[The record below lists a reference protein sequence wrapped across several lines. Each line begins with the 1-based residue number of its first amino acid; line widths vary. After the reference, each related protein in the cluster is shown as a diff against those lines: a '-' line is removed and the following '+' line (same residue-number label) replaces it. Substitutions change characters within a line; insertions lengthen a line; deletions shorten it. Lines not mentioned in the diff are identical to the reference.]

1 MKYTCTRNSNIQI
14 SASEA
19 IVKGISDDGGLFVP
33 ASFPIL
39 SEEDFRELI
48 PLSFA
53 ERSAKILSLYMDDF
67 SYEELL
73 GYTQKAYE
81 RFDDESVCPVVK
93 VEDGL
98 FMLELW
104 HGPTCA
110 FKDVALTLLPYLLTA
125 SKKKLGIKEQTLIL
139 TATSGDTG
147 KSALEGFKDIE
158 DTHIAVF
165 YPSKGVSELQRL
177 QMVTQEGDNVHV
189 FGIKGNF
196 DDAQNAVKRVFTDE
210 AIKSHLKARGIAL
223 SSANSINWGRL
234 APQIVYYIS
243 AYCDLVESEEIE
255 FGQKVNFTVPT
266 GNFGDALAGY
276 YAYRM
281 GLPINKIIIASNANN
296 VLTDFFNL
304 GEYDINRAFYMTMSP
319 SMDILISSNLE
330 RLIYEFVDRDDE
342 KVRELYTSLK
352 KTGKFELDLSEV
364 DGICLFDAGWADE
377 EDTKN
382 AIATFFD
389 IDDYI
394 MDTHTAVGASVYN
407 DYSCDID
414 DETPAIVLST
424 ANPYKFAKDVLN
436 AIGGREKDSIKA
448 IPKLYNITAL
458 ECPEALIGLNE
469 REEIHDRVIGREEI
483 KDIVLQI
490 ADSINE

>member
-33 ASFPIL
+33 SSFPIL
-39 SEEDFRELI
+39 SKDDFDALI

-53 ERSAKILSLYMDDF
+53 QRSARLLSLYLDEF

-81 RFDDESVCPVVK
+81 RFDDEAVCPLVK

-98 FMLELW
+98 YMLELW

-125 SKKKLGIKEQTLIL
+125 SKKKLGINEQTLIL

-147 KSALEGFKDIE
+147 KAALEGFKE
-158 DTHIAVF
+158 VESTHVAVF
-165 YPSKGVSELQRL
+165 YPSNGVSELQRL
-177 QMVTQEGDNVHV
+177 QMVTQQGSNLHV
-189 FGIKGNF
+189 YGIKGNF
-196 DDAQNAVKRVFTDE
+196 DDAQSAVKRVFADSE
-210 AIKSHLKARGIAL
+210 LNSALAAKGVAL

-234 APQIVYYIS
+234 APQIAYYIS
-243 AYCDLVESEEIE
+243 AYCDLVDSGEIVL
-255 FGQKVNFTVPT
+255 GDKINFAVPT

-296 VLTDFFNL
+296 VLTDFFNT
-304 GEYDINRAFYMTMSP
+304 GEYDINRDFYKTMSP
-319 SMDILISSNLE
+319 SMDILVSSNLE
-330 RLIYEFVDRDDE
+330 RLVYELVGRDDE
-342 KVRELYTSLK
+342 RVRELYDSLK
-352 KTGKFELDLSEV
+352 RTGKFNIELDDADTS
-364 DGICLFDAGWADE
+364 LFEAGWADE
-377 EDTKN
+377 EDTKS

-394 MDTHTAVGASVYN
+394 MDTHTAVAASVYN
-407 DYSCDID
+407 DYSCELD
-414 DETPAIVLST
+414 DETPSVVLST
-424 ANPYKFAKDVLN
+424 ASPYKFAGDVLG
-436 AIGGREKDSIKA
+436 AMGRREKDAFKA
-448 IPKLYNITAL
+448 IYKLYNLTAL
-458 ECPEALIGLNE
+458 ECPESILELEGADE
-469 REEIHDRVIGREEI
+469 VHDEAIRCSEI
-483 KDIVLQI
+483 KALVLKL
-490 ADSINE
+490 ADEITSK